1 MELREVKMQ
10 ALRLMHADVQI
21 VHDAEVAGLEW
32 DSNYGPL
39 YAAIPAAINRCYAD
53 LEARH
58 VLPISRT
65 ELTGGEGK
73 GRWHR
78 FSYADLPVPVSAIAR
93 LAVESGAYIDDDHP
107 FVYEE
112 EGILR
117 VEDYDPAATYMLY
130 YYPALPR
137 VWDTTSNDTQMPL
150 PDALAEAV
158 PWFVMSEI
166 FRVDEPGEA
175 NDGRNHYEAMVEQ
188 YAQQLNVRRQGAVQT
203 VFGC

>member
-1 MELREVKMQ
+1 MKLREVKMQ

-39 YAAIPAAINRCYAD
+39 YAGIPAAINRCYAD
-53 LEARH
+53 LEARRI
-58 VLPISRT
+58 LPIART

-78 FSYADLPVPVSAIAR
+78 FSFADLPVSAIAR

-112 EGILR
+112 EGVLR
-117 VEDYDPAATYMLY
+117 VEDYDPAASYVLY

-137 VWDTTSNDTQMPL
+137 VFETTSNNEDMPL
-150 PDALAEAV
+150 PEALAVAV

-188 YAQQLNVRRQGAVQT
+188 YAAELRVRRQRAVQT
-203 VFGC
+203 VYGC

>member
-1 MELREVKMQ
+1 MKLREVKMQ

-21 VHDAEVAGLEW
+21 VHDAEVADLEW

-39 YAAIPAAINRCYAD
+39 YAGMVPAINRCYAD

-58 VLPISRT
+58 VLPISRA
-65 ELTGGEGK
+65 ELTGGTGK

-78 FSYADLPVPVSAIAR
+78 FSYADLSVSAVAR
-93 LAVESGAYIDDDHP
+93 LAVESGANIDDDHS

-112 EGILR
+112 EGVLR
-117 VEDYDPAATYMLY
+117 VDDYDPAARYVLY

-137 VWDTTSNDTQMPL
+137 VWETTSNDTDMPL
-150 PDALAEAV
+150 PDALAVAV

-188 YAQQLNVRRQGAVQT
+188 YAQQLHVRRQGAVQT